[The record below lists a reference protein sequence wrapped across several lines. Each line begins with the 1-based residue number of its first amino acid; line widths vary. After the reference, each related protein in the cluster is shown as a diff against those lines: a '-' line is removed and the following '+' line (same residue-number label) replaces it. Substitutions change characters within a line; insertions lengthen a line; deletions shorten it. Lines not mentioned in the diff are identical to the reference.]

1 MKLLI
6 AVQLG
11 EFFLNI
17 VVKCQEL
24 LRSVYV
30 KREETENNSREKCQ
44 YTFGKSHGF
53 VVTIIYVFMP
63 VISTH
68 PTSLRKNTAK

>member
-24 LRSVYV
+24 LRSIYV
-30 KREETENNSREKCQ
+30 IREETENNSRKKCQ
-44 YTFGKSHGF
+44 YTFGKSHSF
-53 VVTIIYVFMP
+53 VVTI
-63 VISTH
+63 
-68 PTSLRKNTAK
+68 L